1 MSEAGPTL
9 AEINTLV
16 DNLYD
21 YKIQIE
27 VKNNELKAIQ
37 ELEAQCKANIMAV
50 LEDSGLKSFK
60 ARSGTVSVSNRFSV
74 KFPNDPATK
83 KELEGWLRE
92 RNIFDGLWSVNFA
105 TLNSFFKAEAQAAER
120 EGRLPDVP
128 GLEPTHDKVISFR
141 KGANHG

>member
-60 ARSGTVSVSNRFSV
+60 ARAGTVSVSNRYSV
-74 KFPNDPATK
+74 KFPKEPAVK
-83 KELEGWLRE
+83 KKLETWLRK
-92 RNIFDGLWSVNFA
+92 RNIYQGMWTINFA
-105 TLNSFFKAEAQAAER
+105 TLNSFFKAEVEAAER
-120 EGRLPDVP
+120 EGRLVDVP
-128 GLEPTHDKVISFR
+128 GLEPTHDKIIAFR
-141 KGANHG
+141 KSAGV